1 MFNVPLHSRSAIE
14 AHRTRWRVE
23 SAQLPYTKGI
33 ANLYEWRGDSNDIR
47 ETKQTINYKQK
58 TI

>member
-23 SAQLPYTKGI
+23 SAQRPYTKGI
-33 ANLYEWRGDSNDIR
+33 ANLYEWKGDK
-47 ETKQTINYKQK
+47 TKLLNSKH
-58 TI
+58 